1 MQNYSF
7 GLFLNSNSFCMST
20 PEKQKQQGLGSQK
33 YLEIAEIK
41 DNVVVMKN
49 GSMRAVLMVSSVNF
63 ALKSIDE
70 QDAIIY
76 RYQAFLNSLDFSIQI
91 VVNSRQLNI
100 DSYLDA
106 LRDEEKRQTND
117 LLRMQIMSYMEY
129 INGLVK
135 MANIVTKTF
144 YIVVPFS
151 LMESKENSVVSK
163 ISSVT
168 NASGMIA
175 DRKSFEKYRDQLF
188 QRVDHVVENLSGA
201 GLRMTMLNTQE
212 LIELYYGIYNPE
224 AIERKGLADVE
235 DIDLAQ

>member
-1 MQNYSF
+1 
-7 GLFLNSNSFCMST
+7 MST
-20 PEKQKQQGLGSQK
+20 PEKQNQSGLSSQK
-33 YLEIAEIK
+33 YLEIGEIK

-49 GSMRAVLMVSSVNF
+49 GSLRAVLMVSSINF

-76 RYQAFLNSLDFSIQI
+76 RYQSFLNSLDFSIQI
-91 VVNSRQLNI
+91 VINSRQLNI
-100 DSYLDA
+100 DTYLDV
-106 LRDEEKRQTND
+106 LREEEKRQTND
-117 LLRMQIMSYMEY
+117 LLRMQIGSYVEY

-151 LMESKENSVVSK
+151 LAESKEGNLK
-163 ISSVT
+163 AKMASVT
-168 NASGMIA
+168 NAAQVMSN
-175 DRKSFEKYRDQLF
+175 RRSFEKYRDQLF
-188 QRVDHVVENLSGA
+188 QRVDHIVENLSGA

-212 LIELYYGIYNPE
+212 LIELYYTIYNPE
-224 AIERKGLADVE
+224 SVEKKGLADIE

>member
-1 MQNYSF
+1 
-7 GLFLNSNSFCMST
+7 MST
-20 PEKQKQQGLGSQK
+20 PEKQSQKGLSSQK

-49 GSMRAVLMVSSVNF
+49 GSLRAVLMVSSINF

-76 RYQAFLNSLDFSIQI
+76 RYQSFLNSLDFSIQI

-106 LRDEEKRQTND
+106 LREEEKKQSSD
-117 LLRMQIMSYMEY
+117 LLRMQISSYVEY

-144 YIVVPFS
+144 YIVIPFS
-151 LMESKENSVVSK
+151 LAEAKDGNVKSRL
-163 ISSVT
+163 SSIT
-168 NASGMIA
+168 DASGVMSN
-175 DRKSFEKYRDQLF
+175 RKSFEKYRDQLF
-188 QRVDHVVENLSGA
+188 QRVDHIVENLGGT

-212 LIELYYGIYNPE
+212 LIELYYNVYNPE
-224 AIERKGLADVE
+224 SVEKKGLADISE
-235 DIDLAQ
+235 IDLAQ

>member
-1 MQNYSF
+1 
-7 GLFLNSNSFCMST
+7 MST
-20 PEKQKQQGLGSQK
+20 PEKQYQEGHSSQK
-33 YLEIAEIK
+33 YLEISEIK
-41 DNVVVMKN
+41 DNVVIMKN
-49 GSMRAVLMVSSVNF
+49 GSLRAVLMVSSVNF

-76 RYQAFLNSLDFSIQI
+76 RYQSFLNSLDFSIQI

-100 DSYLDA
+100 DTYLDV
-106 LRDEEKRQTND
+106 LREEEKKQTSD
-117 LLRMQIMSYMEY
+117 LLRMQISSYIEY
-129 INGLVK
+129 IGGLVK

-151 LMESKENSVVSK
+151 VLESKDGSVSSK

-168 NASGMIA
+168 NATTVMAGREA
-175 DRKSFEKYRDQLF
+175 FEKYSDQLF

-212 LIELYYGIYNPE
+212 LIELYYNTYNPE
-224 AIERKGLADVE
+224 SVEKKGLADIG